1 MKPQTKRS
9 NSKLWE
15 RIKNQVKAQNVAGTR
30 SGQWS
35 ARKAQL
41 AVRKY
46 KEAGGRYVGPR
57 SKSNSLVEW
66 TSEAWRTESG
76 KPSHITGERYLPSKA
91 FASLSRKELD
101 TINRSK
107 RAARA
112 RGQQYSRMPKSIQRK
127 LRSYR

>member
-1 MKPQTKRS
+1 MKPSPKRT
-9 NSKLWE
+9 NEKLWQ
-15 RIKNQVKAQNVAGTR
+15 RIKNEVKSETVAGTR

-46 KEAGGRYVGPR
+46 KDAGGRYVGPR
-57 SKSNSLVEW
+57 SKHNSLVEW
-66 TSEAWRTESG
+66 SSQAWRTESG

-91 FASLSRKELD
+91 FRALSRRELD

-107 RAARA
+107 RAAMR
-112 RGQQYSRMPKSIQRK
+112 RGQQYSNMPKSIQRK